1 MSVSSESIEI
11 AVNGQSISGTIL
23 TPGAK
28 IPGILF
34 VHGWGGSQQRD
45 LARAKNITGL
55 GCVCLTFDL
64 RGHER
69 THEMRAKVSREQS
82 LEDLLAA
89 YDRLVSH
96 PAVDSDA
103 IAVIGSSYGGYL
115 ATILSSMRPV
125 KWLALRV
132 PALYW
137 DADWEMPKQ
146 ELDRDKLA
154 HYRRSAVT
162 AADNRALAACPTR
175 FALKLDSDDA
185 ALPSLTAAYA
195 VHLATEP
202 APDVLGCQFTAFGDG
217 HYTTRH
223 PGRVT
228 RHYVVHSPGYWFV
241 NHTGVLLNR
250 DSVLASGGYRT
261 LRGLP
266 EDYDLWIR
274 MMRAGFTRFA
284 NLGDSLVA
292 YRDSANALH
301 RNFRRGLG
309 RFRLMGLK
317 AAARLLPPF

>member
-1 MSVSSESIEI
+1 MSVSSEGIEI
-11 AVNGQSISGTIL
+11 SVDGQSISGTLL
-23 TPGAK
+23 TPGTQL
-28 IPGILF
+28 PGILF

-69 THEMRAKVSREQS
+69 THELRAVTSREDN

-96 PAVDSDA
+96 PAVDKDA

-137 DADWEMPKQ
+137 DADWDMPKQ

-162 AADNRALAACPTR
+162 AADNRALAACKE
-175 FALKLDSDDA
+175 FHGDVLLIESEQDDYVPHATLMSYRTAFYA
-185 ALPSLTAAYA
+185 AHSLTYRIVDGADHALTSDESQHAYSMMLSNWISEMVIGA
-195 VHLATEP
+195 RL
-202 APDVLGCQFTAFGDG
+202 
-217 HYTTRH
+217 
-223 PGRVT
+223 
-228 RHYVVHSPGYWFV
+228 
-241 NHTGVLLNR
+241 
-250 DSVLASGGYRT
+250 
-261 LRGLP
+261 
-266 EDYDLWIR
+266 EDYPHH
-274 MMRAGFTRFA
+274 
-284 NLGDSLVA
+284 
-292 YRDSANALH
+292 SATYS
-301 RNFRRGLG
+301 
-309 RFRLMGLK
+309 
-317 AAARLLPPF
+317 

>member
-11 AVNGQSISGTIL
+11 AVDGQSISGTIL

-69 THEMRAKVSREQS
+69 THELRAKVSREQS
-82 LEDLLAA
+82 LDDLLAA

-162 AADNRALAACPTR
+162 AADNRALAACKE
-175 FALKLDSDDA
+175 FHGDVLLIESEQDDYVPHA
-185 ALPSLTAAYA
+185 TLMSYRSAFEQAHSLTYRL
-195 VHLATEP
+195 V
-202 APDVLGCQFTAFGDG
+202 DG
-217 HYTTRH
+217 ADHAL
-223 PGRVT
+223 
-228 RHYVVHSPGYWFV
+228 S
-241 NHTGVLLNR
+241 
-250 DSVLASGGYRT
+250 S
-261 LRGLP
+261 
-266 EDYDLWIR
+266 DLSQSLYSSMLTNWISE
-274 MMRAGFTRFA
+274 MVIG
-284 NLGDSLVA
+284 
-292 YRDSANALH
+292 
-301 RNFRRGLG
+301 
-309 RFRLMGLK
+309 
-317 AAARLLPPF
+317 ARLVDYPHHSAKYS

>member
-11 AVNGQSISGTIL
+11 AVDGQSISGTIL

-69 THEMRAKVSREQS
+69 THELRAKVSREQS
-82 LEDLLAA
+82 LDDLLAA

-162 AADNRALAACPTR
+162 AADNRALAACKE
-175 FALKLDSDDA
+175 FHGDVLLIESEQDDYVPHA
-185 ALPSLTAAYA
+185 TLMSYRSAFEMAHSLTYRL
-195 VHLATEP
+195 V
-202 APDVLGCQFTAFGDG
+202 DG
-217 HYTTRH
+217 ADHAL
-223 PGRVT
+223 
-228 RHYVVHSPGYWFV
+228 S
-241 NHTGVLLNR
+241 
-250 DSVLASGGYRT
+250 S
-261 LRGLP
+261 
-266 EDYDLWIR
+266 DLSQSLYSSMLTNWISE
-274 MMRAGFTRFA
+274 MVIG
-284 NLGDSLVA
+284 
-292 YRDSANALH
+292 
-301 RNFRRGLG
+301 
-309 RFRLMGLK
+309 
-317 AAARLLPPF
+317 ARLVDYPHHSAKYS

>member
-11 AVNGQSISGTIL
+11 AVDGQSISGTIL

-69 THEMRAKVSREQS
+69 TNEMRGKVSREQS
-82 LEDLLAA
+82 LADLLAA

-125 KWLALRV
+125 RWLALRV

-162 AADNRALAACPTR
+162 AADNRALAACKE
-175 FALKLDSDDA
+175 FHGDVLLIESEQDDYVPHA
-185 ALPSLTAAYA
+185 TLMSYRGAFEMAHSLTYRL
-195 VHLATEP
+195 V
-202 APDVLGCQFTAFGDG
+202 DG
-217 HYTTRH
+217 ADHAL
-223 PGRVT
+223 
-228 RHYVVHSPGYWFV
+228 S
-241 NHTGVLLNR
+241 
-250 DSVLASGGYRT
+250 S
-261 LRGLP
+261 
-266 EDYDLWIR
+266 DLSQSIYSSMLTNWISE
-274 MMRAGFTRFA
+274 MVIG
-284 NLGDSLVA
+284 
-292 YRDSANALH
+292 
-301 RNFRRGLG
+301 
-309 RFRLMGLK
+309 
-317 AAARLLPPF
+317 ARLVNFPHHSSKYS

>member
-11 AVNGQSISGTIL
+11 AVDGQSISGTIL

-162 AADNRALAACPTR
+162 AADNRALAACKE
-175 FALKLDSDDA
+175 FHGDVLLIESEQDDYVPHA
-185 ALPSLTAAYA
+185 TLMSYRSAFELAHSLTYRL
-195 VHLATEP
+195 V
-202 APDVLGCQFTAFGDG
+202 DG
-217 HYTTRH
+217 ADHAL
-223 PGRVT
+223 
-228 RHYVVHSPGYWFV
+228 S
-241 NHTGVLLNR
+241 
-250 DSVLASGGYRT
+250 S
-261 LRGLP
+261 
-266 EDYDLWIR
+266 DLSQSLYSSMLTNWISE
-274 MMRAGFTRFA
+274 MVIG
-284 NLGDSLVA
+284 
-292 YRDSANALH
+292 
-301 RNFRRGLG
+301 
-309 RFRLMGLK
+309 
-317 AAARLLPPF
+317 ARLVDYPHHSAKYS

>member
-11 AVNGQSISGTIL
+11 AVDDQSISGTIL

-64 RGHER
+64 RGHEG
-69 THEMRAKVSREQS
+69 THEMRARVSREDS
-82 LEDLLAA
+82 LADLVAA

-96 PAVDSDA
+96 PAVDDTA

-115 ATILSSMRPV
+115 ATILSGLRPV

-162 AADNRALAACPTR
+162 AADNRALAACKE
-175 FALKLDSDDA
+175 FKGDVLLIESEQDDYVPHA
-185 ALPSLTAAYA
+185 TLMSYRGAFELAHSLTYRL
-195 VHLATEP
+195 V
-202 APDVLGCQFTAFGDG
+202 DG
-217 HYTTRH
+217 ADHALSSDISQSIY
-223 PGRVT
+223 
-228 RHYVVHSPGYWFV
+228 SSMLS
-241 NHTGVLLNR
+241 N
-250 DSVLASGGYRT
+250 
-261 LRGLP
+261 
-266 EDYDLWIR
+266 WISE
-274 MMRAGFTRFA
+274 MVIG
-284 NLGDSLVA
+284 
-292 YRDSANALH
+292 
-301 RNFRRGLG
+301 
-309 RFRLMGLK
+309 
-317 AAARLLPPF
+317 ARLVDYPHHSSKYS

>member
-11 AVNGQSISGTIL
+11 AVDGQSISGTIL

-69 THEMRAKVSREQS
+69 THELRAKVSREQS
-82 LEDLLAA
+82 LDDLLAA

-162 AADNRALAACPTR
+162 AADNRALAACKE
-175 FALKLDSDDA
+175 FHGDVLLIESEQDDYVPHA
-185 ALPSLTAAYA
+185 TLMSYRSAFEQAHSLTYRL
-195 VHLATEP
+195 V
-202 APDVLGCQFTAFGDG
+202 DG
-217 HYTTRH
+217 ADHAL
-223 PGRVT
+223 
-228 RHYVVHSPGYWFV
+228 S
-241 NHTGVLLNR
+241 
-250 DSVLASGGYRT
+250 S
-261 LRGLP
+261 
-266 EDYDLWIR
+266 DLSQSLYSSMLTSWISE
-274 MMRAGFTRFA
+274 MVIG
-284 NLGDSLVA
+284 
-292 YRDSANALH
+292 
-301 RNFRRGLG
+301 
-309 RFRLMGLK
+309 
-317 AAARLLPPF
+317 ARLVDYPHHSSKYS

>member
-11 AVNGQSISGTIL
+11 AVDGQSISGTIL

-82 LEDLLAA
+82 LEDLLSA

-162 AADNRALAACPTR
+162 AADNRALAACKE
-175 FALKLDSDDA
+175 FHGDVLLIESEQDDYVPHA
-185 ALPSLTAAYA
+185 TLMSYRSAFELAHSLTYRL
-195 VHLATEP
+195 V
-202 APDVLGCQFTAFGDG
+202 DG
-217 HYTTRH
+217 ADHAL
-223 PGRVT
+223 
-228 RHYVVHSPGYWFV
+228 S
-241 NHTGVLLNR
+241 
-250 DSVLASGGYRT
+250 S
-261 LRGLP
+261 
-266 EDYDLWIR
+266 DLSQSLYSSMLTNWISE
-274 MMRAGFTRFA
+274 MVIG
-284 NLGDSLVA
+284 
-292 YRDSANALH
+292 
-301 RNFRRGLG
+301 
-309 RFRLMGLK
+309 
-317 AAARLLPPF
+317 ARLVDYPHHSSKYS

>member
-11 AVNGQSISGTIL
+11 AVDGQSISGTIL
-23 TPGAK
+23 TPSAK

-69 THEMRAKVSREQS
+69 THEMRSKVSREQS
-82 LEDLLAA
+82 LADLLAA

-96 PAVDSDA
+96 PAVDRDA

-137 DADWEMPKQ
+137 DADWDMPKQ

-162 AADNRALAACPTR
+162 AADNRALAACKE
-175 FALKLDSDDA
+175 FHGDVLLIESEQDDYVPHA
-185 ALPSLTAAYA
+185 TLMSYRGAFELAHSLTYRL
-195 VHLATEP
+195 V
-202 APDVLGCQFTAFGDG
+202 DG
-217 HYTTRH
+217 ADHAL
-223 PGRVT
+223 
-228 RHYVVHSPGYWFV
+228 S
-241 NHTGVLLNR
+241 
-250 DSVLASGGYRT
+250 S
-261 LRGLP
+261 
-266 EDYDLWIR
+266 DLSQSIYSSMLSNWISE
-274 MMRAGFTRFA
+274 MVIG
-284 NLGDSLVA
+284 
-292 YRDSANALH
+292 
-301 RNFRRGLG
+301 
-309 RFRLMGLK
+309 
-317 AAARLLPPF
+317 ARLVDFPHHSAKYS

>member
-11 AVNGQSISGTIL
+11 AVDGQSISGTIL

-162 AADNRALAACPTR
+162 AADNRALAACKE
-175 FALKLDSDDA
+175 FHGDVLLIESEQDDYVPHA
-185 ALPSLTAAYA
+185 TLMSYRSAFELAHSLTYRL
-195 VHLATEP
+195 V
-202 APDVLGCQFTAFGDG
+202 DG
-217 HYTTRH
+217 ADHAL
-223 PGRVT
+223 
-228 RHYVVHSPGYWFV
+228 S
-241 NHTGVLLNR
+241 
-250 DSVLASGGYRT
+250 S
-261 LRGLP
+261 
-266 EDYDLWIR
+266 DLSQSLYSSMLTNWISE
-274 MMRAGFTRFA
+274 MVIG
-284 NLGDSLVA
+284 
-292 YRDSANALH
+292 
-301 RNFRRGLG
+301 
-309 RFRLMGLK
+309 
-317 AAARLLPPF
+317 ARLVDYPHHSSKYS

>member
-11 AVNGQSISGTIL
+11 AVDGQSISGTIL

-82 LEDLLAA
+82 LADLLAA

-137 DADWEMPKQ
+137 DADWDMPKQ

-162 AADNRALAACPTR
+162 AADNRALAACKE
-175 FALKLDSDDA
+175 FHGDVLLIESEQDDYVPHA
-185 ALPSLTAAYA
+185 TLMSYRSAFEQAHSLTYRL
-195 VHLATEP
+195 V
-202 APDVLGCQFTAFGDG
+202 DG
-217 HYTTRH
+217 ADHAL
-223 PGRVT
+223 
-228 RHYVVHSPGYWFV
+228 S
-241 NHTGVLLNR
+241 
-250 DSVLASGGYRT
+250 S
-261 LRGLP
+261 
-266 EDYDLWIR
+266 DLSQSLYSSMLTNWISE
-274 MMRAGFTRFA
+274 MVIG
-284 NLGDSLVA
+284 
-292 YRDSANALH
+292 
-301 RNFRRGLG
+301 
-309 RFRLMGLK
+309 
-317 AAARLLPPF
+317 ARLVDYPHHSAKYS

>member
-11 AVNGQSISGTIL
+11 AVDGQSISGTIL
-23 TPGAK
+23 TPGTK

-69 THEMRAKVSREQS
+69 THEMRGKVSREQS
-82 LEDLLAA
+82 LADLLAA
-89 YDRLVSH
+89 YDRLASH
-96 PAVDSDA
+96 PAVDGEA

-162 AADNRALAACPTR
+162 AADNRALAACKE
-175 FALKLDSDDA
+175 FHGDVLLIESEQDDYVPHA
-185 ALPSLTAAYA
+185 TLMSYRGAFELAHSLTYRL
-195 VHLATEP
+195 V
-202 APDVLGCQFTAFGDG
+202 DG
-217 HYTTRH
+217 ADHAL
-223 PGRVT
+223 
-228 RHYVVHSPGYWFV
+228 S
-241 NHTGVLLNR
+241 
-250 DSVLASGGYRT
+250 S
-261 LRGLP
+261 
-266 EDYDLWIR
+266 DLSQSLYSSMLTNWISE
-274 MMRAGFTRFA
+274 MVIG
-284 NLGDSLVA
+284 
-292 YRDSANALH
+292 
-301 RNFRRGLG
+301 
-309 RFRLMGLK
+309 
-317 AAARLLPPF
+317 ARLVDYPHHSAKYS